1 MSNNPILMSG
11 EALSPAEQSYM
22 SSGGSNTEGLFDGAP
37 APSEPAP
44 APEPVQEPAPAP
56 AAEPSTPADAIAADP
71 APSGQEEPE
80 ELGEIVVEPDGKLRN
95 ARTGK
100 FVPHQALHQER
111 MQHKE
116 TRYRAEKL
124 EQELA
129 TQREQFARAQERLA
143 LLNEALT
150 RTQQQPAAQPQQQ
163 AAPTQEEPNPFEEA
177 TVDPEVDVFAW
188 AKQKERRESYLRR
201 ENEAL
206 VALLQARDERFNKF
220 EQKSQARDTETQMR
234 QTYQADA
241 LRFMVQQNDFADAY
255 KHLIEGRR
263 AELEYMGIAD
273 KAQQD
278 AAIAQEERE
287 IVASAIQSGK
297 SPAAFIYGL
306 SQRRGYR
313 KAEPAPAPTP
323 APVQPQQPVQP
334 APKPIAANP
343 AQRIETAAKAQA
355 AAATLSGAGGGST
368 PPLTMQSL
376 VDMSEAEFAKLTN
389 GFGGVRG
396 LDAKMRQMMGA

>member
-11 EALSPAEQSYM
+11 ESLSPAEQSYM
-22 SSGGSNTEGLFDGAP
+22 SSGGSSTEGLFDAP
-37 APSEPAP
+37 AASEPTP
-44 APEPVQEPAPAP
+44 APEPAQEPAPAQT
-56 AAEPSTPADAIAADP
+56 EPTEAPVSDAVQT
-71 APSGQEEPE
+71 QEEPE
-80 ELGEIVVEPDGKLRN
+80 EAGEIVVEPDGKLRN

-111 MQHKE
+111 ERHRE
-116 TRYRAEKL
+116 TRTKAETL
-124 EQELA
+124 ERELA

-143 LLNEALT
+143 LLNEALSHASQA
-150 RTQQQPAAQPQQQ
+150 QQQPAPQPQQQ
-163 AAPTQEEPNPFEEA
+163 TAPAQEETNPFEEP

-206 VALLQARDERFNKF
+206 LALLQSRDEKFNQF
-220 EQKSQARDTETQMR
+220 EQKTQARDTETAMR

-241 LRFMVQQNDFADAY
+241 LRYMSQQTDFADAY

-263 AELEYMGIAD
+263 TELEYMGIAD

-278 AAIAQEERE
+278 VAIAQEERD
-287 IVASAIQSGK
+287 IVAAAIQRGQ

-313 KAEPAPAPTP
+313 KAEPAPTP

-334 APKPIAANP
+334 APKPAVANP
-343 AQRIETAAKAQA
+343 TQRIETAARAQQ
-355 AAATLSGAGGGST
+355 AAATLSGGGGGST

-376 VDMSEAEFAKLTN
+376 VDMSEAEFSKLTN

-396 LDAKMRQMMGA
+396 MDAKMRQMMGA

>member
-11 EALSPAEQSYM
+11 ESLSPAEQSYM
-22 SSGGSNTEGLFDGAP
+22 SSGGSSTEGLFDAP
-37 APSEPAP
+37 AASEPTP
-44 APEPVQEPAPAP
+44 APEPAQEPAPAEP
-56 AAEPSTPADAIAADP
+56 AEAPAADP
-71 APSGQEEPE
+71 APSTDEPE
-80 ELGEIVVEPDGKLRN
+80 EAGEIVVEPDGKLRN

-111 MQHKE
+111 ERHRE
-116 TRYRAEKL
+116 TRTKAETL
-124 EQELA
+124 ERELA
-129 TQREQFARAQERLA
+129 SQREQYARAEERLR
-143 LLNEALT
+143 LLNEALSHASQV
-150 RTQQQPAAQPQQQ
+150 QQQPVAQPQQQ
-163 AAPTQEEPNPFEEA
+163 AAPAQEETNPFEEP

-206 VALLQARDERFNKF
+206 LALLQSRDEKFNQF
-220 EQKSQARDTETQMR
+220 EQKTQARDTETQMR

-241 LRFMVQQNDFADAY
+241 LRYMSQQTDFADAY

-263 AELEYMGIAD
+263 SELEYMGIAD

-278 AAIAQEERE
+278 AAIAQEERD
-287 IVASAIQSGK
+287 IVAAAIQRGE

-313 KAEPAPAPTP
+313 KAEPAPTP
-323 APVQPQQPVQP
+323 APVQPQQP
-334 APKPIAANP
+334 APKPMAANP
-343 AQRIETAAKAQA
+343 AQRIETAAKAQQ
-355 AAATLSGAGGGST
+355 AAATLSGGGGGST